1 MAFKDRMGSA
11 EPEISFSSRR
21 AVESIGSVSGRH
33 DDERYDTAAEASR
46 KFGYGKCIYS
56 VRTASGGRTVSIQC
70 RKLFLLSCGITGRE
84 TFSSGSRGFWNF
96 RNTLQLSQD
105 IYRSCRKG
113 PSSETEMYRLY
124 EPGV

>member
-46 KFGYGKCIYS
+46 SS
-56 VRTASGGRTVSIQC
+56 VMVSVFTPCELLQEAGLYPYNVESFSCYLAASQ
-70 RKLFLLSCGITGRE
+70 
-84 TFSSGSRGFWNF
+84 
-96 RNTLQLSQD
+96 
-105 IYRSCRKG
+105 
-113 PSSETEMYRLY
+113 
-124 EPGV
+124 